1 MTAGRLLAFECV
13 ARTASACVVEDGR
26 EVAYADLGGGE
37 AEAGLITLLDRLL
50 REHGPVQALA
60 VAEGPGSFTGLR
72 IAAVAARTLAWLE
85 GVPVHAV
92 DSLTALALE
101 RGDGLWAP
109 LLPLKKDTT
118 FAAVIR
124 VSNGA
129 AEILRPTT
137 AILDATDPALP
148 PEAVGIGPALTTKPD
163 LAARWCRILGDPAP
177 LTARGVARAA
187 RLTDPRPWSSVL
199 PAYHQKPAPVLQREA
214 ALTQA

>member
-1 MTAGRLLAFECV
+1 MILAFECV
-13 ARTASACVVEDGR
+13 ARTASACVMDGER
-26 EVAYADLGGGE
+26 EVAYADLGGTE
-37 AEAGLITLLDRLL
+37 AEVGLITLLDRLL
-50 REHGPVQALA
+50 RDHGPMTALA

-72 IAAVAARTLAWLE
+72 IATVAARTLGWLE
-85 GVPVHAV
+85 GLPIHPV

-118 FAAVIR
+118 FAAVVR
-124 VSNGA
+124 VQAGQ
-129 AEILRPTT
+129 AEVLMAT
-137 AILDATDPALP
+137 APHLDAADPGLP
-148 PEAVGIGPALTTKPD
+148 PEAVGIGPAVTAKPD
-163 LAARWCRILGDPAP
+163 VAARWCRILGDPAP

-214 ALTQA
+214 ALSTL

>member
-1 MTAGRLLAFECV
+1 MILAFECV
-13 ARTASACVVEDGR
+13 ARTASACVMDGDR
-26 EVAYADLGGGE
+26 EVAFADLGGAE
-37 AEAGLITLLDRLL
+37 AEVGLISLLDRLL
-50 REHGPVQALA
+50 RDHGPMTALA

-85 GVPVHAV
+85 NVPVHPV

-124 VSNGA
+124 VTSGQ
-129 AEILRPTT
+129 AEVLRPTT
-137 AILDATDPALP
+137 AILDASDADLPA
-148 PEAVGIGPALTTKPD
+148 EAIAIGPALTAKPE
-163 LAARWCRILGDPAP
+163 LAARWAKVLGDPAP
-177 LTARGVARAA
+177 LSARGVARAA
-187 RLTDPRPWSSVL
+187 RQIDPQPWSSIL

-214 ALTQA
+214 LTSAPK